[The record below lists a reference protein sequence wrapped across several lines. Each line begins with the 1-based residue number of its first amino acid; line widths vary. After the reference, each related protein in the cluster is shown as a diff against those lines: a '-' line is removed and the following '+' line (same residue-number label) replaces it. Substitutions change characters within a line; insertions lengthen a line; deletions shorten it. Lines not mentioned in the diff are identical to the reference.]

1 MEKSKT
7 LRIAVFGSTTMG
19 TALSHLIASVGH
31 ASTLLT
37 NDPTVIEAI
46 NTQHRHAFYF
56 DGLSVHSS
64 VRASSDLATHIPEA
78 DMVVMAVP
86 SHSMREAARQV
97 GPLTHAGQS
106 VLSATKG
113 FEPFVHKV
121 MTQVL
126 REECSTDH
134 IGNISGPN
142 IALDM
147 LQGLPT
153 TLLIAAVSEQ
163 MRTHGQQAFAGPNIH
178 ILTSAD
184 LASHEYTSALKNIV
198 AIEVGLVTG
207 LGLGNNF
214 RALVMAEGMAELS
227 RLMQRMGMDSS
238 PLHTLAG
245 ISDIFLTCSSQ
256 FAHNYTIGVKM
267 GEGALLEDLLE
278 KIKARGEMAEG
289 VESLKAGFGLVQK
302 FGQPSPLLE
311 AAHAFT
317 FRTRLV
323 DKGEFIEAAFKRN
336 TAGH

>member
-1 MEKSKT
+1 MENNKT
-7 LRIAVFGSTTMG
+7 LRVAVFGSTTMG
-19 TALSHLIASVGH
+19 TALAHLMASAGH
-31 ASTLLT
+31 ACTLLT
-37 NDPTVIEAI
+37 ADPSVVEAI
-46 NTQHRHAFYF
+46 NVQHRHAFYF
-56 DGLSVHSS
+56 DGLSVHPA
-64 VRASSDLATHIPEA
+64 VHASSDLAAHIPEA
-78 DMVVMAVP
+78 NMVVMAVP
-86 SHSMREAARQV
+86 SHAMREAARQL

-113 FEPFVHKV
+113 FEPVVHKV

-126 REECSTDH
+126 REECHTDH

-153 TLLIAAVSEQ
+153 TLLIASDSAQ
-163 MRTHGQQAFAGPNIH
+163 MRQHGQQAFASPNIH
-178 ILTSAD
+178 IVTSAD

-198 AIEVGLVTG
+198 AIEVGLATG
-207 LGLGNNF
+207 WGLGNNF

-227 RLMQRMGMDSS
+227 RLLQRMGLDSS
-238 PLHTLAG
+238 PLYTLAG

-289 VESLKAGFGLVQK
+289 VESLKAGFGLVQQ

-311 AAHAFT
+311 AAHAIA
-317 FRTRLV
+317 FRTRPV
-323 DKGEFIEAAFKRN
+323 EKEEFIEAAFKRN